1 MSAPRTRDEGGSM
14 TKACIL
20 IQLGLLTFTFE
31 TEEVAWS
38 HILSFGSLMEVL
50 EPQEL
55 RKKMEQIAA
64 TLLTF
69 YQKEP
74 TE

>member
-1 MSAPRTRDEGGSM
+1 MSAPRSRDEAGSM
-14 TKACIL
+14 SKACIV

-31 TEEVAWS
+31 TEEAARS

-55 RKKMEQIAA
+55 RKRMEQIAA
-64 TLLTF
+64 MFLTF

-74 TE
+74 IE